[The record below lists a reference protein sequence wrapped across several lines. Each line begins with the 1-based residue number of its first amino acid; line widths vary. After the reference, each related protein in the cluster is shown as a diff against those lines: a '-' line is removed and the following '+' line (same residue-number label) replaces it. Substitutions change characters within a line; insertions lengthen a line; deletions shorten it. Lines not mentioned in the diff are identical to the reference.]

1 MKNVRQTYRNDRQH
15 RIGDGF
21 PVRSLFSH
29 MGDDRGTNPFLMLD
43 YVVPYEL
50 APNPNRP
57 PRCLPP
63 HKDFKTVTIAY
74 RGEAAHRD
82 SSG

>member
-1 MKNVRQTYRNDRQH
+1 
-15 RIGDGF
+15 
-21 PVRSLFSH
+21 
-29 MGDDRGTNPFLMLD
+29 MLD

>member
-1 MKNVRQTYRNDRQH
+1 MS
-15 RIGDGF
+15 
-21 PVRSLFSH
+21 P
-29 MGDDRGTNPFLMLD
+29 
-43 YVVPYEL
+43 
-50 APNPNRP
+50 
-57 PRCLPP
+57 PP